1 MLTFY
6 HWQIF
11 VMQNDWFSSDL
22 YMHIPELGVPT
33 LHYPL
38 MSSYSPYYWSHSC
51 FQTASIVLIL
61 WLLKMLYIIN
71 IFTLL
76 TNMYVCICSYVHVT
90 VYIWRSESSLWKCLL
105 FFPPCGSNIKFK
117 WSGLAHGAILVL
129 EGFIVF
135 LHWRDEFTFLLRL
148 YKGSS
153 VSYQKL
159 VRCNFD
165 NRQSDWCDESEYTG
179 LICISLIA
187 TDIYNLAVVCFHC
200 PFSIQIC
207 AASQMR
213 F

>member
-1 MLTFY
+1 
-6 HWQIF
+6 
-11 VMQNDWFSSDL
+11 MQNDWFSSDL
-22 YMHIPELGVPT
+22 YMHIPELDVST

-105 FFPPCGSNIKFK
+105 FFPPCESNIKFK

-148 YKGSS
+148 YKGSQS
-153 VSYQKL
+153 PTKNWLDVILIIGNLIGVMSLNIQVWFAFPWLLQIFIIWQLYVS
-159 VRCNFD
+159 
-165 NRQSDWCDESEYTG
+165 
-179 LICISLIA
+179 IA
-187 TDIYNLAVVCFHC
+187 
-200 PFSIQIC
+200 PFS
-207 AASQMR
+207 SK
-213 F
+213 FV